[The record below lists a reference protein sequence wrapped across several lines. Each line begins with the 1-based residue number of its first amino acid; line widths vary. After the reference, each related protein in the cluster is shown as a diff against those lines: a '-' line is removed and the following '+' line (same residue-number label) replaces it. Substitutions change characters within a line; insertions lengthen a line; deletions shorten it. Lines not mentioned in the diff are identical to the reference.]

1 MPSYNNKKI
10 FGLTF
15 SSDITVDNFLDS
27 EHDPDFRIKKLK
39 QTSKHNPTKIWSSL
53 SLKNAVV
60 NEKDFYSEI
69 TNGNEIRY
77 FATSKINKNKLLAKI
92 FHMPMSY
99 LLFQRKNF
107 VLHGSAFTWNEKAIA
122 LCGIS
127 GSGKSELVQLLSK
140 KFNYLTDDII
150 GIDVN
155 GDENLCEPGLPFICS
170 INGFSNFSMDE
181 KRGRSIAWVPIEKRE
196 LRRVK
201 LDQIFFLDWGENFE
215 IRKINEEEAF
225 KMVIPNSFRPL
236 PSGCNDDAES
246 FYLESI
252 AKIIRNTKMNLF
264 IRKKG
269 SIEDSA
275 NYIIKYLNDRE

>member
-1 MPSYNNKKI
+1 MPSSNLNKKI

-15 SSDITVDNFLDS
+15 NSDIVLDNFLDS
-27 EHDPDFRIKKLK
+27 EHDPDFSIHKIKYP
-39 QTSKHNPTKIWSSL
+39 SKHDPTKVWSSL
-53 SLKNAVV
+53 SLKNAVI

-99 LLFQRKNF
+99 LLFQRKIF
-107 VLHGSAFTWNEKAIA
+107 VLHGSAFIWNGKAIA

-127 GSGKSELVQLLSK
+127 GSGKSELVQLLSQ

-150 GIDVN
+150 GVDVN
-155 GDENLCEPGLPFICS
+155 GSESLCEPGLPFICS

-181 KRGRSIAWVPIEKRE
+181 KRGRSIAWVPMERRE

-201 LDQIFFLDWGENFE
+201 LDQIFFLDWGDNY
-215 IRKINEEEAF
+215 KINKISEEEAF

-236 PSGCNDDAES
+236 PSGCNNDAEL

-252 AKIIRNTKMNLF
+252 AKIIRNTKMNIF
-264 IRKKG
+264 TRKK
-269 SIEDSA
+269 EA
-275 NYIIKYLNDRE
+275 